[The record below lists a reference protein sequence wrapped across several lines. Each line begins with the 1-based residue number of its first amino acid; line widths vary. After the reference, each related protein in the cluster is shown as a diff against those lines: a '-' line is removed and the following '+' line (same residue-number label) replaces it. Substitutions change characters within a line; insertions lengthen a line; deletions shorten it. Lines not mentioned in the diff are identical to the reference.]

1 MAVVAALSPSG
12 PQGAGSSSTAV
23 LLPCEPR
30 PAPRP
35 SPGCLRDPYSKAALG
50 LLPPGPPSPPAP
62 PGAPQRGRAAPP
74 APRTPERSRAA
85 APVPRTPEAPPAAA
99 PPGRSAGARRR
110 REAGGGRRRAGP
122 PLRRARSYK
131 GSAERGARSAAGAM
145 GNRVTREDF
154 EWVYTEQPH
163 TQRRKEILGT
173 SRRSERSGRRRGGRA
188 AGLGALA
195 CTGRGG
201 RSGASAPGPP
211 MSVPRAARGTG
222 RAAESGGCGPAGSAG
237 CLPRG
242 VAAPPP
248 PPSLPAQAQ
257 PSRRQRRGSAG
268 PPAAERSPAATQLGP
283 RRGDIAGRSTAPAA
297 GAASNVRPAPRPG
310 LAAAAGGDRAGR
322 AGGGRAPGSARRGG
336 WLGVRLQARFPSVS
350 VVQ

>member
-248 PPSLPAQAQ
+248 PPRASRRRLSLLGGSGEARRGRRPPNGALLQ
-257 PSRRQRRGSAG
+257 PSWVPGEVTLRADPPHRRPGQRPTSAPPRAPGWRQRRG
-268 PPAAERSPAATQLGP
+268 AT
-283 RRGDIAGRSTAPAA
+283 GRDGR
-297 GAASNVRPAPRPG
+297 GAAALPG
-310 LAAAAGGDRAGR
+310 LHG
-322 AGGGRAPGSARRGG
+322 AGGGWESACRH
-336 WLGVRLQARFPSVS
+336 VFPASR
-350 VVQ
+350 